1 MPNRKAAKTKKTK
14 TKPAAQM
21 KAIKAAAAKLF
32 TSDIEEL
39 QRRCEQ
45 TGIPWGTQL
54 RALVHE
60 AIVGPRLRA
69 FKFIIGDAPRDIPVP
84 LGTLQYSK
92 MGAVQ
97 TAHSREEAVPL
108 LKTYGAMN
116 GLDGRWIEVADVVE
130 IPLDRPSTL
139 IWAQG

>member
-1 MPNRKAAKTKKTK
+1 MPSRKRKAEKKEASPRSIKT
-14 TKPAAQM
+14 AAT
-21 KAIKAAAAKLF
+21 KLF
-32 TSDIEEL
+32 VSDIEEL
-39 QRRCEQ
+39 QRRSEQ

-69 FKFIIGDAPRDIPVP
+69 FKFIIGDAHRDVPVP
-84 LGTLQYSK
+84 LGTLQYTK

-108 LKTYGAMN
+108 LRTYGTSN
-116 GLDGRWIEVADVVE
+116 GLDSRWIEVADVVE

-139 IWAQG
+139 MWAQG